1 MSNQDWTSKLQDQLA
16 GYQESVS
23 HDLWA
28 GIEQS
33 LAQKNIESVS
43 TNPQTIVSENSESID
58 LHVGSEVQK
67 NARVLHDSSEAKKN
81 ARIVYF
87 KRWSAAAAAVAL
99 LGIGGSYVYLHQ
111 EDVEKGNLQLASLS
125 SPAVS
130 ADLQLAASQPAPSPV
145 VSADLQSAASQP
157 APSHV
162 VSADLQSAAS
172 QPAPS
177 HVVSADLQSAASHPA
192 PSHAVSVDLQ
202 SAASQPAPSLVV
214 SADLRLAASQPAPS
228 LVVSADL
235 QSAASQKKKGNVLEK
250 ESENEIS
257 LLAENPEPAEPV
269 SEDKATD
276 KSSDYKALTRS
287 TDHHAAAYAS
297 QSYHFEKNEEVSGW
311 SMQLYA
317 ENLTPS
323 LGGVNSDASGGY
335 NDFSY
340 GTMAEPMPGVIPDP
354 TAGGIY
360 GEEYLL
366 ASYKAIQRK
375 QQVNAKHHA
384 PVSVGLQVAFG
395 IAPRL
400 SLSTGLVYTRT
411 SSDFYPYAPSS
422 NYNVHQVLHY
432 VGLPV
437 GLNYE
442 FWQSGGFHA
451 YVMAGAEAD
460 YNVKNDTEEE
470 GVKKENAK
478 RDRVQFSGK
487 ASLGAQYDITPKVG
501 LYIEPGAKYYFD
513 NGSHVENTFKDKKLN
528 FNLQFGLRFNL

>member
-43 TNPQTIVSENSESID
+43 TNPQTIVSESSESID
-58 LHVGSEVQK
+58 LHVGSEVQ
-67 NARVLHDSSEAKKN
+67 KN

-130 ADLQLAASQPAPSPV
+130 ADLQSAASQSAPSHA
-145 VSADLQSAASQP
+145 VSADLQSAASSVAVRQS

-162 VSADLQSAAS
+162 VSSDLQSAAS
-172 QPAPS
+172 QS
-177 HVVSADLQSAASHPA
+177 KMGNT
-192 PSHAVSVDLQ
+192 
-202 SAASQPAPSLVV
+202 LV
-214 SADLRLAASQPAPS
+214 
-228 LVVSADL
+228 
-235 QSAASQKKKGNVLEK
+235 E

-257 LLAENPEPAEPV
+257 LLAENSDPAEPV
-269 SEDKATD
+269 SEDKATV
-276 KSSDYKALTRS
+276 SSTDYKALTRS
-287 TDHHAAAYAS
+287 ADHHAAAYAS

-375 QQVNAKHHA
+375 QQGNAKHHT

-400 SLSTGLVYTRT
+400 SLSTGMVYTRT
-411 SSDFYPYAPSS
+411 SSDFYPYASS
-422 NYNVHQVLHY
+422 SSYNVHQVLHY
-432 VGLPV
+432 VGIPV

-451 YVMAGAEAD
+451 YLMAGAEAD

>member
-33 LAQKNIESVS
+33 LAQNDIESVS
-43 TNPQTIVSENSESID
+43 SNPQAIVSESSESTD
-58 LHVGSEVQK
+58 FHVGSESSDFHVG
-67 NARVLHDSSEAKKN
+67 SEAKKK

-111 EDVEKGNLQLASLS
+111 EEVEKGNLQLASLS
-125 SPAVS
+125 SRVVS
-130 ADLQLAASQPAPSPV
+130 ADLPSAASHVVSSDLQPAAPHAVSSDLPSAPSHAV
-145 VSADLQSAASQP
+145 SSDLPSAASHVVSSDLQSAPSHSVSADLQSAAP
-157 APSHV
+157 
-162 VSADLQSAAS
+162 
-172 QPAPS
+172 
-177 HVVSADLQSAASHPA
+177 
-192 PSHAVSVDLQ
+192 
-202 SAASQPAPSLVV
+202 
-214 SADLRLAASQPAPS
+214 
-228 LVVSADL
+228 
-235 QSAASQKKKGNVLEK
+235 QKKKGNVLEK
-250 ESENEIS
+250 ESENKIS
-257 LLAENPEPAEPV
+257 LLADN
-269 SEDKATD
+269 
-276 KSSDYKALTRS
+276 
-287 TDHHAAAYAS
+287 HAAAYAS
-297 QSYHFEKNEEVSGW
+297 QSYHFDKNEEVSGW

-317 ENLTPS
+317 ENLTSS
-323 LGGVNSDASGGY
+323 LGGVNSDASGSY
-335 NDFSY
+335 RDYSY

-366 ASYKAIQRK
+366 ASCKAIQRN

-400 SLSTGLVYTRT
+400 TLSTGLVYTRT
-411 SSDFYPYAPSS
+411 SSDFYPYAPGSS
-422 NYNVHQVLHY
+422 YNVHQVLHY
-432 VGLPV
+432 VGIPV

-451 YVMAGAEAD
+451 YVVAGAEAD

-478 RDRVQFSGK
+478 RDRVQLSGK

>member
-16 GYQESVS
+16 DYQEPVS

-43 TNPQTIVSENSESID
+43 SIPQKIASESSESAE
-58 LHVGSEVQK
+58 LHVGSET
-67 NARVLHDSSEAKKN
+67 KKN

-111 EDVEKGNLQLASLS
+111 ENVEKGNLQLASHALS
-125 SPAVS
+125 SS
-130 ADLQLAASQPAPSPV
+130 HV
-145 VSADLQSAASQP
+145 VSADLQSAASVSAAVSQN

-172 QPAPS
+172 QKKMGNA
-177 HVVSADLQSAASHPA
+177 
-192 PSHAVSVDLQ
+192 
-202 SAASQPAPSLVV
+202 LV
-214 SADLRLAASQPAPS
+214 
-228 LVVSADL
+228 
-235 QSAASQKKKGNVLEK
+235 E

-257 LLAENPEPAEPV
+257 LLAENSDSAEPV

-276 KSSDYKALTRS
+276 SSTDHKVLTRSSDHKVLTRS
-287 TDHHAAAYAS
+287 TDNYAAAYAS

-354 TAGGIY
+354 AVGGIY

-366 ASYKAIQRK
+366 ASYKAIQRN
-375 QQVNAKHHA
+375 QQGKAKHHA

-400 SLSTGLVYTRT
+400 SLSTGMVYTRT

-422 NYNVHQVLHY
+422 SYNVHQVLHY
-432 VGLPV
+432 VGIPV

-460 YNVKNDTEEE
+460 YNVKNDTDEE

>member
-1 MSNQDWTSKLQDQLA
+1 MSNQDWTSKLQEQLA
-16 GYQESVS
+16 GYQEPVS

-33 LAQKNIESVS
+33 LAQNNIESVS
-43 TNPQTIVSENSESID
+43 SNPQTIASESSESTD
-58 LHVGSEVQK
+58 LHVGT
-67 NARVLHDSSEAKKN
+67 EAKKN

-111 EDVEKGNLQLASLS
+111 EDVEKGNLQLAVSQPAPSHVVSADLQS
-125 SPAVS
+125 AASVSAAVSQSAPSHAVS
-130 ADLQLAASQPAPSPV
+130 ADLQSAASQSAPSHVVSADLQSAASQPVPSSV

-172 QPAPS
+172 QPVPS
-177 HVVSADLQSAASHPA
+177 S
-192 PSHAVSVDLQ
+192 
-202 SAASQPAPSLVV
+202 
-214 SADLRLAASQPAPS
+214 
-228 LVVSADL
+228 VVSADL
-235 QSAASQKKKGNVLEK
+235 QSAASQKKASDVLKK

-257 LLAENPEPAEPV
+257 LLAE
-269 SEDKATD
+269 
-276 KSSDYKALTRS
+276 KSDHKALTRS
-287 TDHHAAAYAS
+287 TDHHAEAYAS

-366 ASYKAIQRK
+366 ASYKAIQRS
-375 QQVNAKHHA
+375 QQGNAKHHA

-422 NYNVHQVLHY
+422 SYNVHQVLHY
-432 VGLPV
+432 VGIPV

>member
-43 TNPQTIVSENSESID
+43 TNPQTIVSESSESID

-111 EDVEKGNLQLASLS
+111 EDVERGNLQLAASQS
-125 SPAVS
+125 APSHTVS
-130 ADLQLAASQPAPSPV
+130 ADLQYAASQPAPSHV
-145 VSADLQSAASQP
+145 VSTDLQSAASQP

-162 VSADLQSAAS
+162 VSADLQST
-172 QPAPS
+172 
-177 HVVSADLQSAASHPA
+177 
-192 PSHAVSVDLQ
+192 
-202 SAASQPAPSLVV
+202 
-214 SADLRLAASQPAPS
+214 ASQPAPS

-235 QSAASQKKKGNVLEK
+235 QSAASQKKMGNVLEK

-257 LLAENPEPAEPV
+257 LLAEDPEPAEPV

-287 TDHHAAAYAS
+287 ADHHAAAYAS

-366 ASYKAIQRK
+366 ASYKAIQRN
-375 QQVNAKHHA
+375 QQGNAKHHA

-400 SLSTGLVYTRT
+400 SLSTGMVYTRT
-411 SSDFYPYAPSS
+411 SSDFYPYAPGSS
-422 NYNVHQVLHY
+422 YNVHQVLHY
-432 VGLPV
+432 VGIPV

-470 GVKKENAK
+470 GVKKEDAK
-478 RDRVQFSGK
+478 RDRVQLSGK

>member
-43 TNPQTIVSENSESID
+43 SNPQTIASESSESTD
-58 LHVGSEVQK
+58 LHVGSEAKK
-67 NARVLHDSSEAKKN
+67 NARVLHDSSKVQKN

-130 ADLQLAASQPAPSPV
+130 ADLQSAASQPAPSHVVSVDLQSAASQSAPSHTVSSDLQSAASQSAPSLVVSADLQSAASQPAPSPAVSADLQSAASQPAPSPV
-145 VSADLQSAASQP
+145 VSADLQSAASQ
-157 APSHV
+157 
-162 VSADLQSAAS
+162 
-172 QPAPS
+172 
-177 HVVSADLQSAASHPA
+177 
-192 PSHAVSVDLQ
+192 
-202 SAASQPAPSLVV
+202 
-214 SADLRLAASQPAPS
+214 
-228 LVVSADL
+228 
-235 QSAASQKKKGNVLEK
+235 KKTSDDVLKEK
-250 ESENEIS
+250 SENEIS
-257 LLAENPEPAEPV
+257 LLAE
-269 SEDKATD
+269 
-276 KSSDYKALTRS
+276 KSDHKVLTRS
-287 TDHHAAAYAS
+287 ADHHAAAYAS
-297 QSYHFEKNEEVSGW
+297 QSYHFEKNEEISGW

-366 ASYKAIQRK
+366 ASYKAIQRN
-375 QQVNAKHHA
+375 QQGNAKHHA

-411 SSDFYPYAPSS
+411 SSDFYPYAPGSS
-422 NYNVHQVLHY
+422 YNVHQVLHY
-432 VGLPV
+432 VGIPV

>member
-43 TNPQTIVSENSESID
+43 TNPQTIASENSESTE
-58 LHVGSEVQK
+58 LHVG
-67 NARVLHDSSEAKKN
+67 SEAKKN
-81 ARIVYF
+81 ARIIYF

-111 EDVEKGNLQLASLS
+111 EDVEKGNLQLASH
-125 SPAVS
+125 AVS
-130 ADLQLAASQPAPSPV
+130 TAVSQNAPSHVVSPSHA
-145 VSADLQSAASQP
+145 VSADLQSAASVSAAVNQSAP
-157 APSHV
+157 SHAVLPSHV

-172 QPAPS
+172 QS
-177 HVVSADLQSAASHPA
+177 KMGNT
-192 PSHAVSVDLQ
+192 
-202 SAASQPAPSLVV
+202 LVEE
-214 SADLRLAASQPAPS
+214 
-228 LVVSADL
+228 
-235 QSAASQKKKGNVLEK
+235 N
-250 ESENEIS
+250 ENEIS
-257 LLAENPEPAEPV
+257 LLAENSDPAESV

-276 KSSDYKALTRS
+276 SSTDYKTLTRS
-287 TDHHAAAYAS
+287 TDHKVLTRSTDNHAAAYAS

-354 TAGGIY
+354 AVGGIY

-400 SLSTGLVYTRT
+400 SLSTGMVYTRT

-422 NYNVHQVLHY
+422 SYNVHQVLHY
-432 VGLPV
+432 VGIPV

-460 YNVKNDTEEE
+460 YNVKNDTDED
-470 GVKKENAK
+470 GVKNENAK

>member
-33 LAQKNIESVS
+33 LAQNNIESVS
-43 TNPQTIVSENSESID
+43 SNPQTIASESSESAD
-58 LHVGSEVQK
+58 SNVGSEAK
-67 NARVLHDSSEAKKN
+67 KDARVLHDSSEAKKN

-130 ADLQLAASQPAPSPV
+130 ADLQS
-145 VSADLQSAASQP
+145 
-157 APSHV
+157 
-162 VSADLQSAAS
+162 
-172 QPAPS
+172 
-177 HVVSADLQSAASHPA
+177 
-192 PSHAVSVDLQ
+192 
-202 SAASQPAPSLVV
+202 
-214 SADLRLAASQPAPS
+214 AASQPAPS

-235 QSAASQKKKGNVLEK
+235 QSAASQKKMGNVLEK

-287 TDHHAAAYAS
+287 ADHHAAAYAS

-366 ASYKAIQRK
+366 ASYKAIQRN

-411 SSDFYPYAPSS
+411 SSDFYPYAPGSS
-422 NYNVHQVLHY
+422 YNVHQVLHY
-432 VGLPV
+432 VGIPV

-470 GVKKENAK
+470 GVKKEDAK

>member
-16 GYQESVS
+16 DYQEPVS

-33 LAQKNIESVS
+33 LALKNIESVS
-43 TNPQTIVSENSESID
+43 SIPQTIVSESSESAD
-58 LHVGSEVQK
+58 LHVGSEV
-67 NARVLHDSSEAKKN
+67 KKN
-81 ARIVYF
+81 ARIIYF

-111 EDVEKGNLQLASLS
+111 EDVEKGNLQLASH
-125 SPAVS
+125 AVS
-130 ADLQLAASQPAPSPV
+130 PSHA
-145 VSADLQSAASQP
+145 VSADLQSAASVSAAVNQSASSHAVSADLQSAASVSAAVSQN

-172 QPAPS
+172 QS
-177 HVVSADLQSAASHPA
+177 
-192 PSHAVSVDLQ
+192 
-202 SAASQPAPSLVV
+202 
-214 SADLRLAASQPAPS
+214 
-228 LVVSADL
+228 
-235 QSAASQKKKGNVLEK
+235 KMGNALE
-250 ESENEIS
+250 EENENEIS
-257 LLAENPEPAEPV
+257 LLAENSDPAEPV

-276 KSSDYKALTRS
+276 SSTDHKVLTRSSDHKALTRS
-287 TDHHAAAYAS
+287 TDNHAVAYAS
-297 QSYHFEKNEEVSGW
+297 QSYHFEKDKEVSGW

-354 TAGGIY
+354 AVGGIY

-422 NYNVHQVLHY
+422 SYNVHQVLHY
-432 VGLPV
+432 VGIPV

-460 YNVKNDTEEE
+460 YNVKNDTDEE
-470 GVKKENAK
+470 GVKKEDAK

>member
-1 MSNQDWTSKLQDQLA
+1 MSNQDWTSKLQEQLA
-16 GYQESVS
+16 GYQEPVS

-33 LAQKNIESVS
+33 LAQNNIESVS
-43 TNPQTIVSENSESID
+43 SNPQTIASESSESTD
-58 LHVGSEVQK
+58 LHVGT
-67 NARVLHDSSEAKKN
+67 EAKKN

-111 EDVEKGNLQLASLS
+111 EDVEKGNLQLA
-125 SPAVS
+125 
-130 ADLQLAASQPAPSPV
+130 
-145 VSADLQSAASQP
+145 ASQP

-172 QPAPS
+172 QSAPS
-177 HVVSADLQSAASHPA
+177 HVVSADLQSAASQPV
-192 PSHAVSVDLQ
+192 PSS
-202 SAASQPAPSLVV
+202 
-214 SADLRLAASQPAPS
+214 
-228 LVVSADL
+228 VVSADL
-235 QSAASQKKKGNVLEK
+235 QSAASQKKASDVLKK

-257 LLAENPEPAEPV
+257 LLAE
-269 SEDKATD
+269 
-276 KSSDYKALTRS
+276 KSDHKALTRS
-287 TDHHAAAYAS
+287 TDHHAEAYAS

-366 ASYKAIQRK
+366 ASYKAIQRS
-375 QQVNAKHHA
+375 QQGNAKHHA

-422 NYNVHQVLHY
+422 SYNVHQVLHY
-432 VGLPV
+432 VGIPV

>member
-16 GYQESVS
+16 DYQESVS

-33 LAQKNIESVS
+33 LAQNNIESVS
-43 TNPQTIVSENSESID
+43 SNPQTIASESSESTD
-58 LHVGSEVQK
+58 FHVGTEAKK
-67 NARVLHDSSEAKKN
+67 NARVLHDSSEVKKN

-111 EDVEKGNLQLASLS
+111 EDVEKGNLQLA
-125 SPAVS
+125 
-130 ADLQLAASQPAPSPV
+130 
-145 VSADLQSAASQP
+145 ASQP

-177 HVVSADLQSAASHPA
+177 HVVSADLQSAAS
-192 PSHAVSVDLQ
+192 Q
-202 SAASQPAPSLVV
+202 FASSP
-214 SADLRLAASQPAPS
+214 
-228 LVVSADL
+228 VVSADL
-235 QSAASQKKKGNVLEK
+235 QSAASQKKASDVLKK

-257 LLAENPEPAEPV
+257 LLAE
-269 SEDKATD
+269 
-276 KSSDYKALTRS
+276 KSDHKALTRS

-323 LGGVNSDASGGY
+323 LGGVNSDASG
-335 NDFSY
+335 SY
-340 GTMAEPMPGVIPDP
+340 RDYSHGTMAEPMPGVIPDP

-366 ASYKAIQRK
+366 ASYKAIQRN
-375 QQVNAKHHA
+375 QQGNAKHHA

-432 VGLPV
+432 VGIPV

-470 GVKKENAK
+470 GVKKEDAK

>member
-43 TNPQTIVSENSESID
+43 TNPQTIVSESSESID

-111 EDVEKGNLQLASLS
+111 EDVERGNLQLAASQS
-125 SPAVS
+125 APSHTVS
-130 ADLQLAASQPAPSPV
+130 ADLQYAASQPAPSHV
-145 VSADLQSAASQP
+145 VSTDLQSAASQP

-162 VSADLQSAAS
+162 VSADLQSTAS
-172 QPAPS
+172 K
-177 HVVSADLQSAASHPA
+177 
-192 PSHAVSVDLQ
+192 
-202 SAASQPAPSLVV
+202 
-214 SADLRLAASQPAPS
+214 PAPS

-235 QSAASQKKKGNVLEK
+235 QSAASQKKMGNVLEK

-257 LLAENPEPAEPV
+257 LLAEDPEPAEPV

-287 TDHHAAAYAS
+287 ADHHAAAYAS

-340 GTMAEPMPGVIPDP
+340 GTMAEPLPGVIPDP

-400 SLSTGLVYTRT
+400 SLSTGMVYTRT
-411 SSDFYPYAPSS
+411 SSDFYPYAPGSS
-422 NYNVHQVLHY
+422 YNVHQVLHY
-432 VGLPV
+432 VGIPV

-470 GVKKENAK
+470 GVKKEDAK
-478 RDRVQFSGK
+478 RDRVQLSGK

>member
-33 LAQKNIESVS
+33 LAH
-43 TNPQTIVSENSESID
+43 SET
-58 LHVGSEVQK
+58 V
-67 NARVLHDSSEAKKN
+67 KKP
-81 ARIVYF
+81 RIVYF

-111 EDVEKGNLQLASLS
+111 EDVEKGNLQLASHAV
-125 SPAVS
+125 SPSHAVS
-130 ADLQLAASQPAPSPV
+130 A
-145 VSADLQSAASQP
+145 
-157 APSHV
+157 SHV

-172 QPAPS
+172 SVAASQSAPSHAVSPS
-177 HVVSADLQSAASHPA
+177 HVVSADLQST
-192 PSHAVSVDLQ
+192 
-202 SAASQPAPSLVV
+202 ASQSKMGNTLV
-214 SADLRLAASQPAPS
+214 
-228 LVVSADL
+228 
-235 QSAASQKKKGNVLEK
+235 E

-257 LLAENPEPAEPV
+257 LLAENSDPAEPV

-276 KSSDYKALTRS
+276 SSSDHKTLTRSSDHKALTRS

-323 LGGVNSDASGGY
+323 LGGVNSDASG
-335 NDFSY
+335 SY
-340 GTMAEPMPGVIPDP
+340 RDYSHGTMAEPMPGVIPDP

-366 ASYKAIQRK
+366 ASYKAIQRN
-375 QQVNAKHHA
+375 QQGNAKHHA

-422 NYNVHQVLHY
+422 SYNVHQVLHY
-432 VGLPV
+432 VGIPV

>member
-43 TNPQTIVSENSESID
+43 SNPQTIASESSESAD

-67 NARVLHDSSEAKKN
+67 NARVLHDSSEAKKD

-130 ADLQLAASQPAPSPV
+130 ADLQSAASQSAPSHA

-177 HVVSADLQSAASHPA
+177 LVVSADLQSAASQSA
-192 PSHAVSVDLQ
+192 PS
-202 SAASQPAPSLVV
+202 P
-214 SADLRLAASQPAPS
+214 
-228 LVVSADL
+228 VVSADL
-235 QSAASQKKKGNVLEK
+235 QSAASQKKTSDDVLKEK
-250 ESENEIS
+250 SENEIS
-257 LLAENPEPAEPV
+257 LLAE
-269 SEDKATD
+269 K
-276 KSSDYKALTRS
+276 SDYKALTRS
-287 TDHHAAAYAS
+287 ADHHAAAYAS

-340 GTMAEPMPGVIPDP
+340 GTMAEPLPGVIPDP

-366 ASYKAIQRK
+366 ASYKAIQRN
-375 QQVNAKHHA
+375 QQGNAKHHA

-411 SSDFYPYAPSS
+411 SSDFYPYASS
-422 NYNVHQVLHY
+422 SSYNVHQVLHY
-432 VGLPV
+432 VGIPV

>member
-1 MSNQDWTSKLQDQLA
+1 MSNQDWTSKLQDQLV

-43 TNPQTIVSENSESID
+43 TNPQTIASESSESTD
-58 LHVGSEVQK
+58 LHVGSEAK
-67 NARVLHDSSEAKKN
+67 KDARVLHDSSKVQKN

-111 EDVEKGNLQLASLS
+111 EDVEKAHSQLASHAV
-125 SPAVS
+125 SPSHAVS
-130 ADLQLAASQPAPSPV
+130 ASHV
-145 VSADLQSAASQP
+145 VSSDLQSAASSVAVRQSAP
-157 APSHV
+157 SHVVSLDLQSTASSVAVRQSAPSHV

-172 QPAPS
+172 QS
-177 HVVSADLQSAASHPA
+177 KMGNT
-192 PSHAVSVDLQ
+192 
-202 SAASQPAPSLVV
+202 LV
-214 SADLRLAASQPAPS
+214 
-228 LVVSADL
+228 
-235 QSAASQKKKGNVLEK
+235 E

-276 KSSDYKALTRS
+276 KSSDYKTLTRS

-366 ASYKAIQRK
+366 ASYKAIQRN
-375 QQVNAKHHA
+375 QQGNAKHHA

-432 VGLPV
+432 VGIPV

>member
-33 LAQKNIESVS
+33 LAQNHIESVS
-43 TNPQTIVSENSESID
+43 SNPQTIASESSESAD
-58 LHVGSEVQK
+58 LHVGSEAKK
-67 NARVLHDSSEAKKN
+67 NARVLHDSSEAKKD

-111 EDVEKGNLQLASLS
+111 EDVEKGNLQLA
-125 SPAVS
+125 
-130 ADLQLAASQPAPSPV
+130 
-145 VSADLQSAASQP
+145 
-157 APSHV
+157 
-162 VSADLQSAAS
+162 
-172 QPAPS
+172 
-177 HVVSADLQSAASHPA
+177 
-192 PSHAVSVDLQ
+192 
-202 SAASQPAPSLVV
+202 
-214 SADLRLAASQPAPS
+214 ASQPAPS

-235 QSAASQKKKGNVLEK
+235 QSAASQKKTSDDVLKE

-257 LLAENPEPAEPV
+257 LLAE
-269 SEDKATD
+269 
-276 KSSDYKALTRS
+276 KSDHKALTRS

-335 NDFSY
+335 NDYSH

-366 ASYKAIQRK
+366 ASYKAIQRN
-375 QQVNAKHHA
+375 QQGNAKHHA

-411 SSDFYPYAPSS
+411 SSDFYPYASS
-422 NYNVHQVLHY
+422 SSYNVHQVLHY
-432 VGLPV
+432 VGIPV

>member
-1 MSNQDWTSKLQDQLA
+1 MSNQDWTSKLQEQLA
-16 GYQESVS
+16 GYQEPVS

-33 LAQKNIESVS
+33 LAQNNIKSVS
-43 TNPQTIVSENSESID
+43 SNPQTIASESSESTD
-58 LHVGSEVQK
+58 LHVGT
-67 NARVLHDSSEAKKN
+67 EAKKN

-111 EDVEKGNLQLASLS
+111 EDVEKGNLQLA
-125 SPAVS
+125 
-130 ADLQLAASQPAPSPV
+130 
-145 VSADLQSAASQP
+145 ASQP

-172 QPAPS
+172 QPVPS
-177 HVVSADLQSAASHPA
+177 S
-192 PSHAVSVDLQ
+192 
-202 SAASQPAPSLVV
+202 
-214 SADLRLAASQPAPS
+214 
-228 LVVSADL
+228 VVSADL
-235 QSAASQKKKGNVLEK
+235 QSAASQKKASDVLKK

-257 LLAENPEPAEPV
+257 LLAE
-269 SEDKATD
+269 
-276 KSSDYKALTRS
+276 KSDHKALTRS
-287 TDHHAAAYAS
+287 TDHHAEAYAS

-366 ASYKAIQRK
+366 ASYKAIQRS
-375 QQVNAKHHA
+375 QQGNAKHHA

-422 NYNVHQVLHY
+422 SYNVHQVLHY
-432 VGLPV
+432 VGIPV

>member
-33 LAQKNIESVS
+33 LAQNNIESVS
-43 TNPQTIVSENSESID
+43 SNPQTIVSESSESTD
-58 LHVGSEVQK
+58 LHVG
-67 NARVLHDSSEAKKN
+67 SEAKKN

-111 EDVEKGNLQLASLS
+111 EDVEKGNLQMASLS

-130 ADLQLAASQPAPSPV
+130 ADLQSAASQPAPSHV
-145 VSADLQSAASQP
+145 VSVDLQSAASQP

-172 QPAPS
+172 KRKMGNA
-177 HVVSADLQSAASHPA
+177 
-192 PSHAVSVDLQ
+192 
-202 SAASQPAPSLVV
+202 LV
-214 SADLRLAASQPAPS
+214 
-228 LVVSADL
+228 
-235 QSAASQKKKGNVLEK
+235 E

-257 LLAENPEPAEPV
+257 LLAENSDPAEPV

-276 KSSDYKALTRS
+276 SSTDHKTLTRS
-287 TDHHAAAYAS
+287 TDHKVLTRSTDNHAAAYAS

-323 LGGVNSDASGGY
+323 LGGVNSDASG
-335 NDFSY
+335 SY
-340 GTMAEPMPGVIPDP
+340 RDYSHGTMAEPMPGVIPDP

-366 ASYKAIQRK
+366 ASYKAIQRN
-375 QQVNAKHHA
+375 QQGNAKHHA

-422 NYNVHQVLHY
+422 SYNVHQVLHY
-432 VGLPV
+432 VGIPV

>member
-33 LAQKNIESVS
+33 LAQNNIESVS
-43 TNPQTIVSENSESID
+43 SNPQTIASESSESAD
-58 LHVGSEVQK
+58 LHVGSEAK
-67 NARVLHDSSEAKKN
+67 KDARVLHDSSEAKKN

-130 ADLQLAASQPAPSPV
+130 ADLQSAASQPASSHV
-145 VSADLQSAASQP
+145 VSSDLQSAASQ
-157 APSHV
+157 S
-162 VSADLQSAAS
+162 
-172 QPAPS
+172 
-177 HVVSADLQSAASHPA
+177 
-192 PSHAVSVDLQ
+192 
-202 SAASQPAPSLVV
+202 
-214 SADLRLAASQPAPS
+214 APS

-235 QSAASQKKKGNVLEK
+235 QSAASQKKTSDDVLKEK
-250 ESENEIS
+250 SENEIS
-257 LLAENPEPAEPV
+257 LLAE
-269 SEDKATD
+269 
-276 KSSDYKALTRS
+276 KSDHKALTRS
-287 TDHHAAAYAS
+287 ADHHAAAYAS

-335 NDFSY
+335 NDYSH

-366 ASYKAIQRK
+366 ASYKAIQRN
-375 QQVNAKHHA
+375 QQGNAKHHA

-411 SSDFYPYAPSS
+411 SSDFYPYASS
-422 NYNVHQVLHY
+422 SSYNVHQVLHY
-432 VGLPV
+432 VGIPV

>member
-43 TNPQTIVSENSESID
+43 TNPQSIASESSESAD
-58 LHVGSEVQK
+58 LHVGSEAK
-67 NARVLHDSSEAKKN
+67 KDARVLHDSSEAKKN

-111 EDVEKGNLQLASLS
+111 EDVEKGNLQLASH
-125 SPAVS
+125 AVS
-130 ADLQLAASQPAPSPV
+130 PSHV
-145 VSADLQSAASQP
+145 VSADLQSAASVSVAINQGSP
-157 APSHV
+157 SHVVSADLQSAASSVAVNHGSPSHV

-172 QPAPS
+172 QS
-177 HVVSADLQSAASHPA
+177 KMGNT
-192 PSHAVSVDLQ
+192 
-202 SAASQPAPSLVV
+202 LV
-214 SADLRLAASQPAPS
+214 
-228 LVVSADL
+228 
-235 QSAASQKKKGNVLEK
+235 E
-250 ESENEIS
+250 ESENEFS
-257 LLAENPEPAEPV
+257 LLAENSDPAEPV
-269 SEDKATD
+269 SEDKATV
-276 KSSDYKALTRS
+276 SSTDHKALTRS
-287 TDHHAAAYAS
+287 TDNHAAAYAS

-340 GTMAEPMPGVIPDP
+340 GTMAEPIPGVIPDP

-411 SSDFYPYAPSS
+411 SSDFYPYAPGSS
-422 NYNVHQVLHY
+422 YNVHQVLHY
-432 VGLPV
+432 VGIPV

>member
-33 LAQKNIESVS
+33 LAQNNIESGS
-43 TNPQTIVSENSESID
+43 SNPQTIASESSESTD
-58 LHVGSEVQK
+58 LHVGSEAK
-67 NARVLHDSSEAKKN
+67 KDARVLHDSSEAKKD

-130 ADLQLAASQPAPSPV
+130 ADLQSAASQPAPSPV

-157 APSHV
+157 APS
-162 VSADLQSAAS
+162 
-172 QPAPS
+172 
-177 HVVSADLQSAASHPA
+177 
-192 PSHAVSVDLQ
+192 
-202 SAASQPAPSLVV
+202 
-214 SADLRLAASQPAPS
+214 

-235 QSAASQKKKGNVLEK
+235 QSAASQKKMGNVLEK

-317 ENLTPS
+317 ENLTTS
-323 LGGVNSDASGGY
+323 LGGVNSDASGSY
-335 NDFSY
+335 RDYSY

-366 ASYKAIQRK
+366 ASYKAIQRN
-375 QQVNAKHHA
+375 QQGNAKHHA

-411 SSDFYPYAPSS
+411 SSDFYPYASS
-422 NYNVHQVLHY
+422 SSYNVHQVLHY
-432 VGLPV
+432 VGIPV

>member
-33 LAQKNIESVS
+33 LAQNNIESDS
-43 TNPQTIVSENSESID
+43 SNPQTIASESSESTD
-58 LHVGSEVQK
+58 LHVGSEVKK
-67 NARVLHDSSEAKKN
+67 NARV
-81 ARIVYF
+81 VYF

-111 EDVEKGNLQLASLS
+111 EDVEKAHLQL
-125 SPAVS
+125 
-130 ADLQLAASQPAPSPV
+130 
-145 VSADLQSAASQP
+145 AASQP

-177 HVVSADLQSAASHPA
+177 HVVSADLQSAASQPA
-192 PSHAVSVDLQ
+192 PSHAVSADLQ
-202 SAASQPAPSLVV
+202 SAASQSAPSHVV
-214 SADLRLAASQPAPS
+214 SADLQSAASQSAPFHA
-228 LVVSADL
+228 VSADL
-235 QSAASQKKKGNVLEK
+235 QSAASQKKTSDDVLKE

-257 LLAENPEPAEPV
+257 LLAE
-269 SEDKATD
+269 
-276 KSSDYKALTRS
+276 KSDHKALTRS

-432 VGLPV
+432 VGIPV

>member
-1 MSNQDWTSKLQDQLA
+1 MSNQDWTSKLQEQLA
-16 GYQESVS
+16 GYQEPVS

-33 LAQKNIESVS
+33 LAQNNIESVS
-43 TNPQTIVSENSESID
+43 SNPQTIASESSESTD
-58 LHVGSEVQK
+58 LHVGT
-67 NARVLHDSSEAKKN
+67 EAKKN

-111 EDVEKGNLQLASLS
+111 EDVEKGNLQLA
-125 SPAVS
+125 V
-130 ADLQLAASQPAPSPV
+130 SQPAPSHV
-145 VSADLQSAASQP
+145 VSADLQSAASQS

-177 HVVSADLQSAASHPA
+177 SVVSADLQSAASQPV
-192 PSHAVSVDLQ
+192 PSS
-202 SAASQPAPSLVV
+202 
-214 SADLRLAASQPAPS
+214 
-228 LVVSADL
+228 VVSADL
-235 QSAASQKKKGNVLEK
+235 QSAASQKKASDGLKK

-257 LLAENPEPAEPV
+257 LLAE
-269 SEDKATD
+269 
-276 KSSDYKALTRS
+276 KSDHKALTRS
-287 TDHHAAAYAS
+287 TDHHAEAYAS

-366 ASYKAIQRK
+366 ASYKAIQRS
-375 QQVNAKHHA
+375 QQGNAKHHA

-422 NYNVHQVLHY
+422 SYNVHQVLHY
-432 VGLPV
+432 VGIPV

>member
-43 TNPQTIVSENSESID
+43 SNPQTIVSESSESTD
-58 LHVGSEVQK
+58 LHVGSEAKK

-111 EDVEKGNLQLASLS
+111 EDVERGNLQLASLS
-125 SPAVS
+125 SPA
-130 ADLQLAASQPAPSPV
+130 

-177 HVVSADLQSAASHPA
+177 HVVSADLQSAAS
-192 PSHAVSVDLQ
+192 
-202 SAASQPAPSLVV
+202 
-214 SADLRLAASQPAPS
+214 QPAPS

-235 QSAASQKKKGNVLEK
+235 QSAASQSASSPVVSADLQSAASQKKTSDDVLKE

-257 LLAENPEPAEPV
+257 LLAE
-269 SEDKATD
+269 K
-276 KSSDYKALTRS
+276 SDYKALTRS

-340 GTMAEPMPGVIPDP
+340 GTMAEPLPGVIPDP

-366 ASYKAIQRK
+366 ASYKAIQRN
-375 QQVNAKHHA
+375 QQGNAKHHA

-400 SLSTGLVYTRT
+400 SLSTGMVYTRT
-411 SSDFYPYAPSS
+411 SSDFYPYAPGSS
-422 NYNVHQVLHY
+422 YNVHQVLHY
-432 VGLPV
+432 VGIPV

-442 FWQSGGFHA
+442 FLQSGGFHA

>member
-1 MSNQDWTSKLQDQLA
+1 MSNQDWTSKLQEQLA
-16 GYQESVS
+16 GYQEPVS

-33 LAQKNIESVS
+33 LAQNNIESVS
-43 TNPQTIVSENSESID
+43 SNPQTIASESSESTD
-58 LHVGSEVQK
+58 LHVGT
-67 NARVLHDSSEAKKN
+67 EAKKN

-111 EDVEKGNLQLASLS
+111 EDVEKGNLQLA
-125 SPAVS
+125 V
-130 ADLQLAASQPAPSPV
+130 
-145 VSADLQSAASQP
+145 SQP

-177 HVVSADLQSAASHPA
+177 HAVSADLQSAASQSAPSHVVSADLQSAASQPV
-192 PSHAVSVDLQ
+192 PSS
-202 SAASQPAPSLVV
+202 
-214 SADLRLAASQPAPS
+214 
-228 LVVSADL
+228 VVSADL
-235 QSAASQKKKGNVLEK
+235 QSAASQKKASDVLKK

-257 LLAENPEPAEPV
+257 LLAE
-269 SEDKATD
+269 
-276 KSSDYKALTRS
+276 KSDHKALTRS
-287 TDHHAAAYAS
+287 TDHHAEAYAS

-366 ASYKAIQRK
+366 ASYKAIQRS
-375 QQVNAKHHA
+375 QQGNAKHHA

-422 NYNVHQVLHY
+422 SYNVHQVLHY
-432 VGLPV
+432 VGIPV

>member
-33 LAQKNIESVS
+33 LAH
-43 TNPQTIVSENSESID
+43 SET
-58 LHVGSEVQK
+58 G
-67 NARVLHDSSEAKKN
+67 KK

-111 EDVEKGNLQLASLS
+111 EDVEKGNLQLASH
-125 SPAVS
+125 AVS
-130 ADLQLAASQPAPSPV
+130 PSHA
-145 VSADLQSAASQP
+145 VSADLQSAASSV
-157 APSHV
+157 AVNHVSPSHV

-172 QPAPS
+172 Q
-177 HVVSADLQSAASHPA
+177 
-192 PSHAVSVDLQ
+192 
-202 SAASQPAPSLVV
+202 
-214 SADLRLAASQPAPS
+214 
-228 LVVSADL
+228 
-235 QSAASQKKKGNVLEK
+235 KKMGNVLVE
-250 ESENEIS
+250 ESEDEIS
-257 LLAENPEPAEPV
+257 LLAENSDPAEPV

-276 KSSDYKALTRS
+276 SSTDHKTLTRSSDHKALTRSSDHKALTRS

-366 ASYKAIQRK
+366 ASYKAIQRN
-375 QQVNAKHHA
+375 QQGNAKHHA

-411 SSDFYPYAPSS
+411 SSDFYPYAPGSS
-422 NYNVHQVLHY
+422 YNVHQVLHY
-432 VGLPV
+432 VGIPV

>member
-33 LAQKNIESVS
+33 LAQNNIESVS
-43 TNPQTIVSENSESID
+43 TNPQTIASENSESTD
-58 LHVGSEVQK
+58 LHVGSEAK
-67 NARVLHDSSEAKKN
+67 KDARVLHDSSEAKKN

-130 ADLQLAASQPAPSPV
+130 ADLQ
-145 VSADLQSAASQP
+145 SAASQP
-157 APSHV
+157 APSH
-162 VSADLQSAAS
+162 
-172 QPAPS
+172 
-177 HVVSADLQSAASHPA
+177 
-192 PSHAVSVDLQ
+192 
-202 SAASQPAPSLVV
+202 
-214 SADLRLAASQPAPS
+214 
-228 LVVSADL
+228 VVSADL

-297 QSYHFEKNEEVSGW
+297 QSYHFKKNEEVSGW

-375 QQVNAKHHA
+375 QQGNAKHHA

-411 SSDFYPYAPSS
+411 SSDFYPYASS
-422 NYNVHQVLHY
+422 SSYNVHQVLHY
-432 VGLPV
+432 VGIPV

-470 GVKKENAK
+470 GVKKEDAK

>member
-1 MSNQDWTSKLQDQLA
+1 MSNQDWTSKLQEQLA
-16 GYQESVS
+16 GYQEPVS

-33 LAQKNIESVS
+33 LAQNNIESVS
-43 TNPQTIVSENSESID
+43 SNPQTIASESSESTD
-58 LHVGSEVQK
+58 LHVGT
-67 NARVLHDSSEAKKN
+67 EAKKN

-111 EDVEKGNLQLASLS
+111 EDVEKGNLQLA
-125 SPAVS
+125 V
-130 ADLQLAASQPAPSPV
+130 SQPAPSHV
-145 VSADLQSAASQP
+145 VSADLQSAVSVSAAVSQN

-172 QPAPS
+172 QPVPS
-177 HVVSADLQSAASHPA
+177 S
-192 PSHAVSVDLQ
+192 
-202 SAASQPAPSLVV
+202 
-214 SADLRLAASQPAPS
+214 
-228 LVVSADL
+228 VVSADL
-235 QSAASQKKKGNVLEK
+235 QSAASQKKASDVLKK

-257 LLAENPEPAEPV
+257 LLAE
-269 SEDKATD
+269 
-276 KSSDYKALTRS
+276 KSDHKALTRS
-287 TDHHAAAYAS
+287 TDHHAEAYAS

-366 ASYKAIQRK
+366 ASYKAIQRS
-375 QQVNAKHHA
+375 QQGNAKHHA

-400 SLSTGLVYTRT
+400 SLSMGLVYTRT

-422 NYNVHQVLHY
+422 SYNVHQVLHY
-432 VGLPV
+432 VGIPV